1 MTQTAKRTKMMGLA
15 LTTALATTALGG
27 CTSNAAPPSAI
38 SATKAESAL
47 AKGNTSKAIQHAEA
61 AVLAEPRNA
70 GLRAMLGATYLEAG
84 RFKSAA
90 TSFDDAMSL
99 GDTGPR
105 TALSLALAQAAS
117 GDYKS
122 ATAVLTDWQDDIA
135 AADLGL
141 AFALAGQPDR
151 GVHILGNTLRSGEST
166 AKVRQNLAYAYAL
179 QGNWRAARVMAA
191 EDIPA
196 DQINDRISHWAKMAQ
211 PENFQRRVADLL
223 AVPLT
228 SDDGQP
234 LLLALNNSPTGEQMA
249 SEAAA
254 YEAPAVVATSAPVA
268 SGNYALASASG
279 ELPALGDAVA
289 FPLPPAVSAPTPVA
303 APVAAEAPV
312 VAINEYP
319 AKPIARPDN
328 FKAAFDTAAPV
339 GASPAEVIM
348 DTVRFA
354 TSPVVQSTPAR
365 VAAAQSSDRR
375 IARVAAKAAPSGDH
389 LVQLGSF
396 SSERGAKR
404 AWGIY
409 AKRYP
414 QLSQHDMVVTKAVVR
429 GKTYW
434 RVSAAGFGKKAARSM
449 CSTVKGRGQGCFAWS
464 NGRPM
469 PGAVETGIRIAS
481 R

>member
-1 MTQTAKRTKMMGLA
+1 MTQTAKTTRMMSLA

-27 CTSNAAPPSAI
+27 CTTNAAPPSAV
-38 SATKAESAL
+38 SASKAENAL
-47 AKGNTSKAIQHAEA
+47 AKGKTSKAIQHAEA

-70 GLRAMLGATYLEAG
+70 ALRAMLGATYLEAG
-84 RFKSAA
+84 RFQSAA

-99 GDTGPR
+99 GDNSPR

-122 ATAVLTDWQDDIA
+122 AQSVLTDWQDDIA

-151 GVHILGNTLRSGEST
+151 GVHILSNTLRAGENT

-196 DQINDRISHWAKMAQ
+196 GQINDRISHWAQMAQ

-223 AVPLT
+223 SVPVT
-228 SDDGQP
+228 ADSGQP
-234 LLLALNNSPTGEQMA
+234 LMLALSNSPTGEQLA

-254 YEAPAVVATSAPVA
+254 YEAPVVAEAAPVA
-268 SGNYALASASG
+268 SGNYALASVPG
-279 ELPALGDAVA
+279 ELPALGDAAA
-289 FPLPPAVSAPTPVA
+289 FPPPPAPAPAPM
-303 APVAAEAPV
+303 PVAAEAPV
-312 VAINEYP
+312 VALKEYP
-319 AKPIARPDN
+319 AKPVARPDN
-328 FKAAFDTAAPV
+328 FQAAFDTSAPA
-339 GASPAEVIM
+339 GASPAEVMM

-354 TSPVVQSTPAR
+354 TSPVVQSAPAR
-365 VAAAQSSDRR
+365 MT
-375 IARVAAKAAPSGDH
+375 AAPKASESRSAQAPAKSASGDH

-414 QLSQHDMVVTKAVVR
+414 QLSQHDMVITKAMVR

-434 RVSAAGFGKKAARSM
+434 RVSAAGFGKKAANNM
-449 CSTVKGRGQGCFAWS
+449 CSTVKGAGQGCFAWAKD
-464 NGRPM
+464 RPM
-469 PGAVETGIRIAS
+469 PGAIDTGIRVAS